1 MNSKSIANDADHQS
15 ALAELTALLEG
26 DPPNG
31 SPQAERLEWLS
42 LAIDRYE
49 TAHYPI
55 ALPDPVDAILF
66 RMEQQGLT
74 RRDLVPYMGSEIKV
88 AEVLTRKRPL
98 SLPMIRKLHRG
109 LGIPAD
115 VLIQE
120 PRLFE
125 SATA

>member
-1 MNSKSIANDADHQS
+1 VNIESIANDTDHES
-15 ALAELTALLEG
+15 ALAELTALLEA
-26 DPPNG
+26 DPPDG
-31 SPQAERLEWLS
+31 SPAAVRLEWLS
-42 LAIDRYE
+42 LAIERYE

-55 ALPDPVDAILF
+55 ALPDPIDAILF

-74 RRDLVPYMGSEIKV
+74 RRDLIPYMGSESTV
-88 AEVLTRKRPL
+88 AQVLTRTRPL
-98 SLPMIRKLHRG
+98 SLPMIRKLHRE

-120 PRLFE
+120 PRALE